1 MINFVGFES
10 TMTNIVKISPLSLI
24 CVCAAFLFVA
34 KPQVSAQQQD
44 EDQALY
50 EAVQKEVERYS
61 RTLEL
66 DPAQEFYIDSILTH
80 DWSAMSEELR
90 AKSKAK
96 VANTDIYIAI
106 QDKWNEQTYN
116 AFHAVL
122 DEEQWAKYLKG
133 GAAKEK
139 KARDKRESKRQK
151 TL

>member
-1 MINFVGFES
+1 MINFVGFEPN
-10 TMTNIVKISPLSLI
+10 MTNIVKISHLSLI

-34 KPQVSAQQQD
+34 KPQLSAQQD

-80 DWSAMSEELR
+80 DWSAMSEEIR

-96 VANTDIYIAI
+96 VAGTDIYIAI

-122 DEEQWAKYLKG
+122 DEDQWAKYLKG